1 MKTLFCS
8 IFFLLMPFAV
18 FAQDYDSFVLKY
30 QSVQAGSDRIFLE
43 YVLEQPRQHSIDT
56 ALKNGA
62 IFKLQFDIEVSEK
75 KFFRNKIVT
84 TAALSYYLRYDPL
97 TRQYTAMQES
107 KTIARNADANFLL
120 NLLLQHVTIDIPCKL
135 AKESAYFIQTK
146 VDLVQTNARTWFG
159 SEMLIGPN
167 KVIQPIE
174 FSYEFVM

>member
-1 MKTLFCS
+1 
-8 IFFLLMPFAV
+8 MPFV
-18 FAQDYDSFVLKY
+18 VWAQDYDSFVLKY
-30 QSVQAGSDRIFLE
+30 QSVRAVSDRISLE
-43 YVLEQPRQHSIDT
+43 YVLEQPQQHSIDT

-62 IFKLQFDIEVSEK
+62 IFKLQFEIEVLEK
-75 KFFRNKIVT
+75 RFFRNKLVT

-120 NLLLQHVTIDIPCKL
+120 NLLLQHVTIEIPCILTK
-135 AKESAYFIQTK
+135 KNAYLVNTK
-146 VDLVQTNARTWFG
+146 VDLVQSNARNWFG
-159 SEMLIGPN
+159 SDMLIGPD